1 MIRSLVIAAVV
12 AASFSVE
19 SAQAADAAELGESI
33 AAAVNEEVAAVQAE
47 VAVIADEAVRATA
60 VVNAT
65 VGETADSD
73 RTLAA
78 EQAGTENRPTGE
90 LADAAAEIAAAA
102 VAVAAHPDRD
112 VAAPR
117 EPKPSPRK
125 PTRRSRRSA
134 KTRPAAP
141 SRPPF
146 TTAATERRSDV
157 GRAASVWPSRVSP
170 PAHPGTTEA
179 RAAKVKVEAAA
190 PPPRRRAPH
199 APFHPR
205 DGPHEGGDITSSFS
219 ASSLTILLLAALTA
233 CAVLRPIWRRG
244 RRIRLGPP
252 PVPRVVIVVPSP
264 PG

>member
-12 AASFSVE
+12 VASLCVE
-19 SAQAADAAELGESI
+19 TAQAADSAELGESI

-47 VAVIADEAVRATA
+47 VAALADEAVRATA
-60 VVNAT
+60 VVDAT
-65 VGETADSD
+65 VDSD

-78 EQAGTENRPTGE
+78 AQTGTENRPTSDV
-90 LADAAAEIAAAA
+90 AHAAAEIATAA
-102 VAVAAHPDRD
+102 VVEVAADLNRR

-117 EPKPSPRK
+117 DRKASPRK
-125 PTRRSRRSA
+125 PAGRSRRSA
-134 KTRPAAP
+134 KTRKAAP
-141 SRPPF
+141 TRPPF
-146 TTAATERRSDV
+146 TTATTERRSDV
-157 GRAASVWPSRVSP
+157 PRTVTALPARVALPAQPGAA
-170 PAHPGTTEA
+170 EA
-179 RAAKVKVEAAA
+179 RAAKVKVEPAAR
-190 PPPRRRAPH
+190 PPKRRAPH

-205 DGPHEGGDITSSFS
+205 DGPHEGGDITSNFS